1 MTIVPINAPTLPV
14 NFTATSTAFILP
26 QGTGKNLRI
35 VNDGPSSA
43 VVNTGYSN
51 ITVTQPVSGII
62 VEQSVLAA
70 GSERILSHDPNHS
83 HIAVMSA
90 NGGTG
95 TLYIQ
100 LTDGDA

>member
-14 NFTATSTAFILP
+14 NFTATSTAFVLP

-35 VNDGPSSA
+35 VNDGTSSA

-51 ITVTQPVSGII
+51 ITVTQPVSGTI
-62 VEQSVLAA
+62 VGQSVLAA
-70 GSERILSHDPNHS
+70 RSERILSHDPNHT

-90 NGGTG
+90 DGGTG

-100 LTDGDA
+100 LTDGDE

>member
-1 MTIVPINAPTLPV
+1 MAIIPINAPTVTV
-14 NFTATSTAFILP
+14 NFTGTTQAVVLP
-26 QGTGKNLRI
+26 AGNVANLRL

-43 VVNTGYSN
+43 VVNTGTSS
-51 ITVTQPVSGII
+51 ITVAAPVAG
-62 VEQSVLAA
+62 VVQYQSVLGAR
-70 GSERILSHDPNHS
+70 SERILQHNADHT

-90 NGGTG
+90 DGGTG